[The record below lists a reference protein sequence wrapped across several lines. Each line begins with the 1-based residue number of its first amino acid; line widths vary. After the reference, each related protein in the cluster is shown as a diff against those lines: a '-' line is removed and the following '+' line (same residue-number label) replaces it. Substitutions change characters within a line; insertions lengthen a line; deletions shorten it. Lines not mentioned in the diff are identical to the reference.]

1 MTPLYKDATQP
12 TELRV
17 KDLMGRMTLKDKLS
31 QMRMLCVHAGEK
43 FLNEDG
49 SLNEDFFNN
58 NLHACGAL
66 FNTVEISVETLNKIQ
81 QWYKENSPLGIPL
94 SVQTEGIHGAFPE
107 NCTTFPA
114 CVAMA
119 ASFDRDLFREAT
131 SLIGEQLHRTGA
143 DVVYAPNLD
152 ITRELRW
159 GRVEEQYGE
168 DPYLIS
174 EFGTIYAQEVQKQ
187 NVASCIKH
195 FAVHS
200 APESGLNLSPVHVG
214 RREIEAMYLY
224 PFRKVIENAKPKCV
238 MPAYSE
244 IDGEPL
250 HTSKRWLR
258 RILREQ
264 LGFDGFTISDFG
276 AMGMVLNVH
285 KSALD
290 TVESGIRCLEAG
302 IDLEA
307 PVTYTYGDDFEKA
320 VLEGKVDTAFIDEA
334 VERLLTHK
342 FEMGLFDR
350 EYSVVNEV
358 SAKDAEINADLA
370 RRMAES
376 SVVLLK
382 NENNLLPLSKDI
394 GKVAVIGPNANRVV
408 LGGYSGQTINRCH
421 VNTLYNAMKERL
433 GQERVLFAEGCRHT
447 LKDPTDI
454 PAAVEVAKQADVAVL
469 VLGDWSLGGGG
480 IAGVIKDVRQ
490 ANTCGEGFDVTS
502 LDLPGAQQELLE
514 AVCATGTPVV
524 LILESGRP
532 YAINWAKDNVPAIL
546 QAWYPG
552 EQGGPALA
560 NLLFGD
566 ANPSAKLPVSFAR
579 SVGHL
584 PCHYNRKPSAGGF
597 YHMPGSPEN
606 PGRDYVFSDSSPL
619 FEFGEGLSYTTFE
632 YSDLKITPAGNGE
645 IPVTVEVTVK
655 NTGDRAGGEAVLVFV
670 SDVYAT
676 VTPYV
681 KQLKAFDKVYLQP
694 GEAKTLSFTLDFD
707 AFQMIN
713 EDYVPEA
720 EAGEFI
726 ITVGSQAASFNL
738 KKSILRPDLALDFS

>member
-17 KDLMGRMTLKDKLS
+17 KDLMSRMTIRDKLA
-31 QMRMLCVHAGEK
+31 QMRMLYIHPDEK
-43 FLNEDG
+43 FQNDDG
-49 SLNEDFFNN
+49 SLNEEFFRN
-58 NLHACGAL
+58 NLHNCGAL
-66 FNTVEISVETLNKIQ
+66 FNAVELSADQIGKIQ
-81 QWYKENSPLGIPL
+81 QWFKDNSPLGIPL
-94 SVQTEGIHGAFPE
+94 SIQTEGIHGAFPE

-114 CVAMA
+114 CVGMA

-152 ITRELRW
+152 ITRDLRW

-174 EFGTIYAQEVQKQ
+174 EFGAIYTQEVQKQ

-224 PFRKVIENAKPKCV
+224 AFRKVIQNAKPKCI

-264 LGFDGFTISDFG
+264 LEFDGFTISDFG
-276 AMGMVLNVH
+276 ATGMVISMHN
-285 KSALD
+285 SAKD
-290 TVESGIRCLEAG
+290 TVESAVRCLEAG
-302 IDLEA
+302 VDLEA
-307 PVTYTYGDDFEKA
+307 PITYAFGSDFEQA
-320 VLEGKVDTAFIDEA
+320 VLDGKVEESLIDEA
-334 VERLLTHK
+334 VSRLLKHK
-342 FEMGLFDR
+342 FETGLFDR
-350 EYSVVNEV
+350 DLSAVEEV
-358 SAKDAEINADLA
+358 TADEAQKNADLA
-370 RRMAES
+370 RRVAEN

-382 NENNLLPLSKDI
+382 NENNLLPLKKDI

-421 VNTLYNAMKERL
+421 VNTLYNAIKERL
-433 GQERVLFAEGCRHT
+433 GQERVLFAEGCKHT
-447 LKDPTDI
+447 RKDPSDI

-480 IAGVIKDVRQ
+480 IAGELKDVRQ
-490 ANTCGEGFDVTS
+490 PNTCGEGFDVNS

-532 YAINWAKDNVPAIL
+532 YAVTWAKDNVPAIL

-552 EQGGPALA
+552 EQGGAALA

-597 YHMPGSPEN
+597 YHTPGSPEN
-606 PGRDYVFSDSSPL
+606 PGRDYVFSDPSPL
-619 FEFGEGLSYTTFE
+619 FTFGEGLSYTTFE
-632 YSDLKITPAGNGE
+632 YSDLKITPDANGE

-670 SDVYAT
+670 SDVCASI
-676 VTPYV
+676 TPYV

-707 AFQMIN
+707 AFGMIN

-720 EAGEFI
+720 QAGEFLI
-726 ITVGSQAASFNL
+726 QVGSQAASFIL
-738 KKSILRPDLALDFS
+738 EKSILRPDLKLCFE

>member
-17 KDLMGRMTLKDKLS
+17 KDLMSRMTLKDKLA
-31 QMRMLCVHAGEK
+31 QMRMLCLHAGES

-49 SLNEDFFNN
+49 SVKDEFFRENLNG
-58 NLHACGAL
+58 CGAL
-66 FNTVEISVETLNKIQ
+66 FNTVEISVKQLNQIQ
-81 QWYKENSPLGIPL
+81 KWYKENSPLGIPL
-94 SVQTEGIHGAFPE
+94 SIHTEGIHGAFPE

-119 ASFDRDLFREAT
+119 ASFDRELFREA
-131 SLIGEQLHRTGA
+131 SALIGEQLHRTGA
-143 DVVYAPNLD
+143 DTVYAPNLD
-152 ITRELRW
+152 VTRDLRW
-159 GRVEEQYGE
+159 GRVEEQFGE
-168 DPYLIS
+168 DPYLVS
-174 EFGTIYAQEVQKQ
+174 EFGSIYVEEVQKQ

-195 FAVHS
+195 YAVHS
-200 APESGLNLSPVHVG
+200 APESGINISPVTVG
-214 RREIEAMYLY
+214 RREIEMVHLY
-224 PFRKVIENAKPKCV
+224 PFRKVIENANPKSV

-244 IDGEPL
+244 LDGEPL
-250 HTSKRWLR
+250 HASERWMR

-264 LGFDGFTISDFG
+264 LGFDGFTISDYG
-276 AMGMVLNVH
+276 AMGMVVDRH
-285 KSALD
+285 HSAEEPTL
-290 TVESGIRCLEAG
+290 SGIRCLKAG
-302 IDLEA
+302 IDMEA
-307 PVTYTYGDDFEKA
+307 PIAYTYNDAFEEA
-320 VLEGKVDTAFIDEA
+320 IRNGTVSEALVDEA
-334 VERLLTHK
+334 VARLLTHK
-342 FEMGLFDR
+342 FDTGLFDQSYD
-350 EYSVVNEV
+350 EENEIC
-358 SAKDAEINADLA
+358 AQDALKNADLA
-370 RRMAES
+370 RRVAEN

-382 NENNLLPLSKDI
+382 NENNLLPLKKDI
-394 GKVAVIGPNANRVV
+394 GKVALIGPNAGRVA
-408 LGGYSGQTINRCH
+408 LGGYSGQTINRCY
-421 VNTLYNAMKERL
+421 VNTTLNALKEKL
-433 GQERVLFAEGCRHT
+433 GEDRVLFAEGCKHT
-447 LKDPTDI
+447 RKDPSDI
-454 PAAVEVAKQADVAVL
+454 PAAVEIAKQADVAVL
-469 VLGDWSLGGGG
+469 VLGDWSLGAGG
-480 IAGVIKDVRQ
+480 IAGVLRDINQ
-490 ANTCGEGFDVTS
+490 PNTCGEGFDVSS
-502 LDLPGAQQELLE
+502 LDLPGEQQELLE
-514 AVCATGTPVV
+514 AVFATGTPVV

-532 YAINWAKDNVPAIL
+532 YAVNWAKDNVPAIL

-552 EQGGPALA
+552 EQGGAALV

-579 SVGHL
+579 SAGHL
-584 PCHYNRKPSAGGF
+584 PCFYNHKYSSKGV
-597 YHMPGSPEN
+597 YHMPGSPEK

-632 YSDLKITPAGNGE
+632 YSDLKITPDGNGE

-676 VTPYV
+676 ITPYV

-707 AFQMIN
+707 AFQIIN

-726 ITVGSQAASFNL
+726 ITVGSQAASFHL